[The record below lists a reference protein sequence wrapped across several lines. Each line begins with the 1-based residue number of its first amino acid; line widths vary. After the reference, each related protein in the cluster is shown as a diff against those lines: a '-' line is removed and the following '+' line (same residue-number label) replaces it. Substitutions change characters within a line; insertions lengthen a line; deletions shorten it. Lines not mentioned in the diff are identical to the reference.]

1 MVYQGHVENGTIRL
15 QDSVV
20 LPEGAEVRVEIM
32 APADHREPRNAGG
45 PSHCS
50 TDVGLQLTPAGLSGG

>member
-20 LPEGAEVRVEIM
+20 LPEGVEVRVEVV
-32 APADHREPRNAGG
+32 APADHREPRKGG
-45 PSHCS
+45 VS
-50 TDVGLQLTPAGLSGG
+50 LTTG